1 MYNITKEGDRLVR
14 KAERRRSMISA
25 ARKLF
30 AEYGFENTTM
40 QNIADEAKV
49 GVATLFRYFPRK
61 EDLII
66 EVVKEAIEQQ
76 VPRFEEIIQSN
87 KTGIEKMEDVLF
99 AYIGFI
105 SEEYRETTKLL
116 EAFELYIA
124 FIPVETSMLEEI
136 GKAYGKI
143 SHIISEIV
151 KEGKMDGSI
160 QLSISDEFV
169 WNTIFSMFGTAV
181 KKYTLYTFLPD
192 AIVPVPSKEELM
204 MLKNVMISFLK
215 DPIK

>member
-1 MYNITKEGDRLVR
+1 MVR

-76 VPRFEEIIQSN
+76 VPRFEEITQSN
-87 KTGIEKMEDVLF
+87 KTGIEKMEDVLT
-99 AYIGFI
+99 AYIDFI

-116 EAFELYIA
+116 EAFELYIT
-124 FIPVETSMLEEI
+124 FVPVEKSMLEEI
-136 GKAYGKI
+136 EKAYGEI
-143 SHIISEIV
+143 SSIVAEIV
-151 KEGKMDGSI
+151 KEGKEDGSI

-192 AIVPVPSKEELM
+192 TILPVPSKEELM
-204 MLKNVMISFLK
+204 MVKKFMISFLK
-215 DPIK
+215 NPTQ

>member
-1 MYNITKEGDRLVR
+1 MVR

-76 VPRFEEIIQSN
+76 VPCFEEITQSN
-87 KTGIEKMEDVLF
+87 KTGIEKMEDVLT
-99 AYIGFI
+99 AYIDFI

-116 EAFELYIA
+116 EAFELYIT
-124 FIPVETSMLEEI
+124 FVPVEKSMLEEI
-136 GKAYGKI
+136 EKAYGEI
-143 SHIISEIV
+143 SSIVAEIV
-151 KEGKMDGSI
+151 KEGKEDGSI

-192 AIVPVPSKEELM
+192 TILPVPSKEELM
-204 MLKNVMISFLK
+204 MVKKFMISFLK
-215 DPIK
+215 NPTQ

>member
-1 MYNITKEGDRLVR
+1 MVR

-76 VPRFEEIIQSN
+76 VPRFEEITQSN
-87 KTGIEKMEDVLF
+87 KTGIEKMEDVLT
-99 AYIGFI
+99 AYIDFI

-116 EAFELYIA
+116 EAFELYIT
-124 FIPVETSMLEEI
+124 FVPVEKSMLEEI
-136 GKAYGKI
+136 EKAYGEI
-143 SHIISEIV
+143 SHIVAEIV
-151 KEGKMDGSI
+151 KEGKEDGSI

-192 AIVPVPSKEELM
+192 TILPVPSKEELM
-204 MLKNVMISFLK
+204 MVKKFMISFLK
-215 DPIK
+215 DPTQ

>member
-1 MYNITKEGDRLVR
+1 VYNITKEGDHLVR

-76 VPRFEEIIQSN
+76 VPRFEEITQSN
-87 KTGIEKMEDVLF
+87 KTGIEKMEDVLT
-99 AYIGFI
+99 AYIDFI

-116 EAFELYIA
+116 EAFELYIT
-124 FIPVETSMLEEI
+124 FVPVEKSMLEEI
-136 GKAYGKI
+136 EKAYGEI
-143 SHIISEIV
+143 SSIVAEIV
-151 KEGKMDGSI
+151 KEGKEDGSI

-192 AIVPVPSKEELM
+192 TILPVPSKEELM
-204 MLKNVMISFLK
+204 MVKKFMISFLK
-215 DPIK
+215 NSTQ

>member
-87 KTGIEKMEDVLF
+87 KTGIEKMEDVLS

-124 FIPVETSMLEEI
+124 FIPVEKSMLEEI

-143 SHIISEIV
+143 SHIIYEIV

-169 WNTIFSMFGTAV
+169 WNTILSMFGTAV

>member
-1 MYNITKEGDRLVR
+1 MVR

-76 VPRFEEIIQSN
+76 VPRFEEITQSN
-87 KTGIEKMEDVLF
+87 KTGIEKMEDVLT
-99 AYIGFI
+99 AYIDFTT
-105 SEEYRETTKLL
+105 EEYRETTKLL
-116 EAFELYIA
+116 EAFELYIT
-124 FIPVETSMLEEI
+124 FVPVEKSMLEEI
-136 GKAYGKI
+136 EKAYGEI
-143 SHIISEIV
+143 SSIVAEIV
-151 KEGKMDGSI
+151 KEGKEDGSI

-192 AIVPVPSKEELM
+192 TILPVPSKEELM
-204 MLKNVMISFLK
+204 MVKKFMISFLK
-215 DPIK
+215 NPTQ

>member
-1 MYNITKEGDRLVR
+1 MVR

-76 VPRFEEIIQSN
+76 VPRFEEITQSN
-87 KTGIEKMEDVLF
+87 KTGIEKMEDVLT
-99 AYIGFI
+99 AYIDFI

-116 EAFELYIA
+116 EAFELYIT
-124 FIPVETSMLEEI
+124 FVPVEKSMLEEI
-136 GKAYGKI
+136 EKAYGEI
-143 SHIISEIV
+143 SSIVAEIV
-151 KEGKMDGSI
+151 KEGKEDGSI

-192 AIVPVPSKEELM
+192 TILPVPSKEELM
-204 MLKNVMISFLK
+204 MVKKFMISFLK
-215 DPIK
+215 NSTQ